1 MKSLN
6 FGVLIAFI
14 GISLMF
20 AWLAFS
26 FGGEDFNVYYAAAR
40 ITLQGGNP
48 YDYGQL
54 TPEIISVSE
63 INNPYY
69 YAPWFTWFVLP
80 LGFLPYNVAR
90 SLWAIINVLLWFLG
104 LINLGKLIPW
114 PDAGWKRW
122 AAFTLV
128 TLLFAWTTWGFEQV
142 GVLIFFLLTIAL
154 LAIEREKLVT
164 AGIFLALLLFKPN
177 ITVLPVAAI
186 LAWLILRKKWKP
198 VIVTIVATFTMLAVS
213 ILITPGWYKA
223 LLQVNKLTG
232 LFYKFD
238 TASSTGVAR
247 YNTTLMDWLAAYNI
261 NGTVAVLIYVVVIL
275 LGLAI
280 FTLTIART
288 TSLIPMIAVALL
300 VNFAIVPYIL
310 SYDYPAL
317 AITLFHANNLD
328 LSKSY
333 LKYVRM
339 AINILVISGL
349 FIGNKISYR
358 YWIVI
363 AISLLMIFKY
373 IATRTESI
381 GRSYA

>member
-6 FGVLIAFI
+6 FSVFIAFI
-14 GISLMF
+14 AISLMF

-26 FGGEDFNVYYAAAR
+26 FGGEDFNVYYAAAHV
-40 ITLQGGNP
+40 TLQGGNP

-80 LGFLPYNVAR
+80 LGLLPYHVAR
-90 SLWAIINVLLWFLG
+90 ALWAVINVILWFLG
-104 LINLGKLIPW
+104 LSNLGKSIPW
-114 PDAGWKRW
+114 PEAGWKRW
-122 AAFTLV
+122 AAYTFV
-128 TLLFAWTTWGFEQV
+128 TVLFAWTTWGFEQV
-142 GVLIFFLLTIAL
+142 GILIFFLLTTAL
-154 LAIEREKLVT
+154 LAIEREKLAT

-177 ITVLPVAAI
+177 ITLLPVAAI
-186 LAWLILRKKWKP
+186 FAWLILRKKWRP
-198 VIVTIVATFTMLAVS
+198 VIVTTVAIIAMLAVS
-213 ILITPGWYKA
+213 LLITPGWYKT
-223 LLQVNKLTG
+223 LLQVDKLTG

-247 YNTTLMDWLAAYNI
+247 YNTTLLDWLAAYHIAGN
-261 NGTVAVLIYVVVIL
+261 VAILIYMAVIL

-280 FTLTIART
+280 LILTIART
-288 TSLIPMIAVALL
+288 TSLIHLIAVALL
-300 VNFAIVPYIL
+300 VNFAIVPYTL

-328 LSKSY
+328 LFKSH

-339 AINILVISGL
+339 VLNILVLSGL
-349 FIGNKISYR
+349 FIGNTISYR
-358 YWIVI
+358 YWILIVI
-363 AISLLMIFKY
+363 TLLLIFKS
-373 IATRTESI
+373 IATRMESI
-381 GRSYA
+381 ERSRA